1 MDYDPLTREQK
12 PEERRERIVGEPD
25 IQIAPMLPEDW
36 DEVRR
41 IYEEGIATGQATFE
55 TKAPTW
61 EAWDAAHLREPRLA
75 ARHPGERAKVEQA
88 SKGGLLGWAPL
99 SRVSDRCVY
108 AGVAEVSVY
117 IDAAARGRGVGR
129 ALLGALIEGSE
140 RQGIWTLQ
148 AGIFPEN
155 IASIELHRRCGF
167 RELGRRERL
176 GKMGGVW
183 RDVMLYERRSRS
195 AGT

>member
-1 MDYDPLTREQK
+1 M
-12 PEERRERIVGEPD
+12 GEPD
-25 IQIAPMLPEDW
+25 IQIAPMLSEDW

-41 IYEEGIATGQATFE
+41 IYEEGIATGHATFE

-88 SKGGLLGWAPL
+88 SKGGLLGWAAL

-117 IDAAARGRGVGR
+117 VGAGARGRGVGR
-129 ALLGALIEGSE
+129 ALLDALIERSE
-140 RQGIWTLQ
+140 REGFWTLQ

-155 IASIELHRRCGF
+155 LASIELHRRCGF
-167 RELGRRERL
+167 RELGRREKL
-176 GKMGGVW
+176 GKMGGFW
-183 RDVMLYERRSRS
+183 RDVTLYERRSRS
-195 AGT
+195 TGT

>member
-1 MDYDPLTREQK
+1 M
-12 PEERRERIVGEPD
+12 GEPD